1 MYRYKFILKEKSKK
15 ILYSALIQ
23 CHFDYCCSSWYA
35 SLNKIQKSRLQ
46 IMQNKC
52 IRFILDLGPRSHI
65 GSKEFKL
72 ANMLPVQDRVR
83 QLKLTHVFKIFH
95 NQCPEYMKENF
106 LRIRDTPLRLC
117 TRSLTNNFFLPR
129 VTKQAIHSF
138 FFSGIKDWIET
149 P

>member
-1 MYRYKFILKEKSKK
+1 
-15 ILYSALIQ
+15 
-23 CHFDYCCSSWYA
+23 
-35 SLNKIQKSRLQ
+35 
-46 IMQNKC
+46 MQNKC

-95 NQCPEYMKENF
+95 NQCPEYMKEKF

-117 TRSLTNNFFLPR
+117 TRSSTNNFFLPR

-138 FFSGIKDWIET
+138 FFSGIKDWNALPSLIKENNNEMT
-149 P
+149 FKSKIKDHIFNELENKESSNFVYYV